1 MCGIRRA
8 CRGKGSRGGT
18 VCYNL
23 GMEKRLKELMERME
37 DWPPA
42 VQAEAVSSL
51 EAIAGYVSL
60 HEPSHDGRERD

>member
-1 MCGIRRA
+1 
-8 CRGKGSRGGT
+8 
-18 VCYNL
+18 
-23 GMEKRLKELMERME
+23 MEKRLKELMERME